1 MHEMLTVWEK
11 RRIEWFATHP
21 KCKICGGG
29 FNHYSRIMICR
40 KCQTTIYRERANARE
55 PGRSREY
62 RKKHKKKIQLYQA
75 RYYLANRDTISE
87 QKKIKYR
94 EKRGAN
100 ET

>member
-11 RRIEWFATHP
+11 RRIEWFAKHP

-40 KCQTTIYRERANARE
+40 KCQITIYRERARAKE
-55 PGRSREY
+55 PGRSRAY
-62 RKKHKKKIQLYQA
+62 RKKHKERIQKYQQE
-75 RYYLANRDTISE
+75 YYKVNRETISL

-94 EKRGAN
+94 EKRRSH